1 MLDLLETSKVW
12 FGDGIFSTVN
22 HHILVSQIYMILV
35 ETPKGIIIPAA
46 WFLLP
51 NKKKTYQ
58 MMLQSNEEK
67 IPGPKILH
75 VNFEIGVVK
84 ACNVIFPEA
93 RILYCHFHWMQTLK
107 RNIGSHG
114 LHTAKNQDAAVQL
127 YIRSLLGE
135 VSFGGNV
142 FLVELSFGGTVFWG
156 KLVPVI

>member
-1 MLDLLETSKVW
+1 M
-12 FGDGIFSTVN
+12 
-22 HHILVSQIYMILV
+22 
-35 ETPKGIIIPAA
+35 IPAT

-51 NKKKTYQ
+51 NKKKETYQ
-58 MMLQSNEEK
+58 MMLQSLEEK
-67 IPGPKILH
+67 IPSPRPKILH

-93 RILYCHFHWMQTLK
+93 RISYCHFHWMQTVK

-114 LHTAKNQDAAVQL
+114 LQTAKNQDAAVQL

-142 FLVELSFGGTVFWG
+142 FLVETGPSYLKWLYGTSPSEIFWMSG
-156 KLVPVI
+156 TR